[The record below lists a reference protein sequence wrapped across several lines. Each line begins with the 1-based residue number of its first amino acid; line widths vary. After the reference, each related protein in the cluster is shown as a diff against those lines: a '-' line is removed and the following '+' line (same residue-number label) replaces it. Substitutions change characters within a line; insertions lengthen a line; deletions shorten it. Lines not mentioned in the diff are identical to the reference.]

1 VRKLWQRGAIALM
14 LVGII
19 SGCNLTAPSPPSRLP
34 QIGREKPRVEQPTL
48 KPGTKEPTSSVTN
61 NNLLLGNPS
70 NAVSSIASTG
80 NYLMVKPQYVMSYN
94 NKTHTANWVSWQ
106 LNKYWIGTADR
117 QDNFR
122 PDDALPD
129 AWYKVRPTDYTGS
142 GYDRGHIAPSADRTR
157 NEADNSAT
165 FLMSNMMPQ
174 VPEVNRGVWG
184 DLEEYCRE
192 LVQQGKELY
201 IIAGPVGRKGSI
213 GTKEKIAVPAM
224 NWKVIVVLDR
234 QGLGMQGV
242 NANTRMIAV
251 IIMPNSGSVKGK
263 GWKSFRVPVKQVER
277 ETGLNFLS
285 NVSPQVQQV
294 IESKVDSQ

>member
-1 VRKLWQRGAIALM
+1 MKKLWQRGAIALI
-14 LVGII
+14 LLGIV
-19 SGCNLTAPSPPSRLP
+19 SACDLTAPSPPSRLP
-34 QIGREKPRVEQPTL
+34 QLGREKPRVQQP
-48 KPGTKEPTSSVTN
+48 KPSTREPISSATN
-61 NNLLLGNPS
+61 NRNLLLGNPS
-70 NAVSSIASTG
+70 NAVPSVASNID

-94 NKTHTANWVSWQ
+94 SKTKTANWVSWQ
-106 LNKYWIGTADR
+106 LNKSWMGAADR

-129 AWYKVRPTDYTGS
+129 AWYKVRPNDYTGS

-157 NEADNSAT
+157 NEADNSST
-165 FLMSNMMPQ
+165 FLMTNMMPQ
-174 VPEVNRGVWG
+174 VPELNRGLWG
-184 DLEEYCRE
+184 DLEDYCRE

-213 GTKEKIAVPAM
+213 GKKEKIAVPAR

-234 QGLGMQGV
+234 QGLGMQGIT
-242 NANTRMIAV
+242 ADTRTLAV
-251 IIMPNSGSVKGK
+251 MMPNDASVKGK
-263 GWKSFRVPVKQVER
+263 GWKSFRVSVKQVER

-285 NVSPQVQQV
+285 NVSPQIQQV

>member
-1 VRKLWQRGAIALM
+1 VKKLWQRGAIALI
-14 LVGII
+14 LLGIV
-19 SGCNLTAPSPPSRLP
+19 SACDLTAPSPPSRLP
-34 QIGREKPRVEQPTL
+34 QLGREKPRVQQP
-48 KPGTKEPTSSVTN
+48 KPSTREPISSATN
-61 NNLLLGNPS
+61 NRNLLLGNPS
-70 NAVSSIASTG
+70 NAVPSVASNID

-94 NKTHTANWVSWQ
+94 SKTKTANWVSWQ
-106 LNKYWIGTADR
+106 LNKSWMGAADR

-129 AWYKVRPTDYTGS
+129 AWYKVRPNDYTGS

-157 NEADNSAT
+157 NEADNSST
-165 FLMSNMMPQ
+165 FLMTNMMPQ
-174 VPEVNRGVWG
+174 VPELNRGLWG
-184 DLEEYCRE
+184 DLEDYCRE

-213 GTKEKIAVPAM
+213 GKKEKIAVPAR

-234 QGLGMQGV
+234 QGLGMQGIT
-242 NANTRMIAV
+242 ADTRTLAV
-251 IIMPNSGSVKGK
+251 MMPNDASVKGK
-263 GWKSFRVPVKQVER
+263 GWKSFRVSVKQVER

-285 NVSPQVQQV
+285 NVSPQIQQV

>member
-1 VRKLWQRGAIALM
+1 MRKLWQRGTIALI
-14 LVGII
+14 LLGIL
-19 SGCNLTAPSPPSRLP
+19 SGCDVNAPSPPSRLP
-34 QIGREKPRVEQPTL
+34 QVGREKPKVQ
-48 KPGTKEPTSSVTN
+48 KPKPSTREPISSAIN
-61 NNLLLGNPS
+61 NRNLLLSNPS
-70 NAVSSIASTG
+70 NAAPGVASID
-80 NYLMVKPQYVMSYN
+80 NYLMVKPQFVLSYN
-94 NKTHTANWVSWQ
+94 SKTKTANWVSWQ
-106 LNKYWIGTADR
+106 LNKSWIGTADR

-122 PDDALPD
+122 PDDALPAD
-129 AWYKVRPTDYTGS
+129 WYAVRPNDYTGS

-165 FLMSNMMPQ
+165 FLMTNMMPQ

-213 GTKEKIAVPAM
+213 GRKEKIAVPAK
-224 NWKVIVVLDR
+224 NWKIVVVLDR
-234 QGLGMQGV
+234 QGLGMQGIT
-242 NANTRMIAV
+242 NNTRTIAV
-251 IIMPNSGSVKGK
+251 MMPNDASVKGK
-263 GWKSFRVPVKQVER
+263 GWKSFRVSVARVER